1 MGDDMSKVIWDDKN
15 QTELTLSD
23 GTKITKTVGRRK
35 KTGTD
40 LIKYSFKQDGV
51 EGWGDVS
58 IPTITEENNFPL
70 WCLVHKLFL
79 KEVQGVKDE

>member
-1 MGDDMSKVIWDDKN
+1 MSKIIWDDENK
-15 QTELTLSD
+15 TKFTLSD
-23 GTKITKTVGRRK
+23 GTRITKTVGLRK

-40 LIKYSFKQDGV
+40 LIKYSFEQDSV

-58 IPTITEENNFPL
+58 IPNITQESNYPL

>member
-1 MGDDMSKVIWDDKN
+1 MSKVIWNDKN
-15 QTELTLSD
+15 YTKITLSD

-40 LIKYSFKQDGV
+40 LIKYSFEQDSV

-58 IPTITEENNFPL
+58 IPSITQENNFPL
-70 WCLVHKLFL
+70 WTMVDVLFR

>member
-1 MGDDMSKVIWDDKN
+1 MSKIIWD
-15 QTELTLSD
+15 TENYTKITLSD
-23 GTKITKTVGRRK
+23 GTRITKTVGHRK

-40 LIKYSFKQDGV
+40 LIKYSFEQDSV

-58 IPTITEENNFPL
+58 IPSITQENNFPL

-79 KEVQGVKDE
+79 KEVQGVDE